1 MLQTKCGEML
11 SANNVAR
18 PAGERATTRTAKT
31 QTHSPVWTV
40 MGPPAILIAGYCAW
54 SVSQMWGKKESSP
67 APANVF
73 PLYVPACSRVA
84 LG

>member
-1 MLQTKCGEML
+1 
-11 SANNVAR
+11 
-18 PAGERATTRTAKT
+18 
-31 QTHSPVWTV
+31 

-54 SVSQMWGKKESSP
+54 SVSQMWVKKESSP

-73 PLYVPACSRVA
+73 PLYVPACSRTTSVA